1 MVEATK
7 LALEIS
13 SFFGLM
19 EEVEE
24 VEGRGES
31 SLDFLERLETEEE
44 GFCLDFLGE
53 SAVEEVEPGLEE
65 EAGRSRRAFLRDFE
79 GASEE
84 GLEEEEEGS
93 LGGLTTLEHGG
104 DGLENKRIKNKKN
117 NIK

>member
-1 MVEATK
+1 MKESDIVEVTK
-7 LALEIS
+7 LISELSPFLDLEE
-13 SFFGLM
+13 GA
-19 EEVEE
+19 EE

-104 DGLENKRIKNKKN
+104 DGLENRKN
-117 NIK
+117 